1 MSVVRSDLVA
11 PNLQP
16 IRRNNEFARNI
27 EFKRNAMEF
36 LARFVRVSGMVFYSV
51 DRSMNA
57 DMHVFDRVCPEE
69 NGRYTRHFHE
79 LDLFIRV
86 GSPNRAPT
94 SHRRTTLASVSTRPT
109 ITTASFARWVIDT
122 RLNCICVMPGASWR
136 AFPCSEVP
144 ATVTSRGKRCNFC
157 RSLMDSSNSPIACSV
172 KCPVPRV
179 LLQCRNIGDYLLG
192 SATSSNCWHRVR
204 ATSTSPVRCSSAS
217 QP

>member
-79 LDLFIRV
+79 LDPFH
-86 GSPNRAPT
+86 P
-94 SHRRTTLASVSTRPT
+94 RRFAESGADLASSIDGRARCQEAGPQQIDSVIHPT
-109 ITTASFARWVIDT
+109 WIWGTMSGLDT
-122 RLNCICVMPGASWR
+122 KSCGFL
-136 AFPCSEVP
+136 
-144 ATVTSRGKRCNFC
+144 
-157 RSLMDSSNSPIACSV
+157 
-172 KCPVPRV
+172 
-179 LLQCRNIGDYLLG
+179 
-192 SATSSNCWHRVR
+192 
-204 ATSTSPVRCSSAS
+204 
-217 QP
+217 